1 MYVKIPLRYKWNE
14 NKLDSYGID
23 AHYIRIGENFQVG
36 NNVKIKCYRLEV
48 GDNFRIADN
57 VEIDVSGGMTKQSNF
72 IAGDNCL
79 LCKDV
84 YVNCCREVILGNHV
98 CLSPRAMVFT
108 HRYWQDVR
116 KGYDNAFKPVIFG
129 NDSWLGAGAVVLPG
143 CEIGQGSIIMANSTV
158 IGNVPERT
166 LYGGVPAVK
175 LKDIRD
181 KDNFVQGE
189 YDEYVRL
196 REEFLGRKED
206 EKESLRR
213 FGINRE

>member
-1 MYVKIPLRYKWNE
+1 MTDFERGVTWEDIGF
-14 NKLDSYGID
+14 DSSID
-23 AHYIRIGENFQVG
+23 AEYIKFGKNCRIG
-36 NNVKIKCYRLEV
+36 NNVRIKCYCFEV

-84 YVNCCREVILGNHV
+84 YVNCCREVKLGNHV

-116 KGYDNAFKPVIFG
+116 KGYDAKFKQVIFRD
-129 NDSWLGAGAVVLPG
+129 DSWLGAGAVILPG
-143 CEIGQGSIIMANSTV
+143 CEVGSGSIIMANSTV
-158 IGNVPERT
+158 IGNVPERCV
-166 LYGGVPAVK
+166 YGGVPAVK
-175 LKDIRD
+175 LRDIRD
-181 KDNFVQGE
+181 RDNFNQTE
-189 YDEYVRL
+189 FDEYVML
-196 REEFLGRKED
+196 KEEFLGHKED

-213 FGINRE
+213 FGII